1 VKKTE
6 YALIN
11 YRECMKTAK
20 EIRND
25 FVGYFEKQGHK
36 FVRSAPV
43 VPQDDPTLLFTNA
56 GMNQFKSIFL
66 GDNPQNLTRAANSQK
81 CMRVSGKHNDLEE
94 VGRDH
99 YHHTFFEMLGN
110 WSFGDYYKKEAIRWG
125 WELLTDVWKLS
136 KDRLFVTIHTSDDEA
151 EALWKSETDID
162 HSRIMR
168 FGDKSN
174 FWEMGETGPCGP
186 CTEIHYDLGD
196 AATRASTYAD
206 PIEGVNGV
214 NARYRELWNL
224 VFMQY
229 NREKNGSL
237 KPLPAKHVDTGM
249 GFERICA
256 VIQGVESNYDTDIFR
271 PIISELEKMTGKK
284 YDPGVPGTP
293 FRVIADHIR
302 ALTFAITDG
311 AFPSNDGRGYVLRR
325 LLRRAY
331 RFGREIGLREGL
343 REPFLYKLVHVVIRE
358 MGEAFPEITQRRMYV
373 EEVIQSEEVR
383 FGATLEQ
390 GIEKFTLM
398 VESAKK
404 AGNSILAGGD
414 VFTLY
419 DTYGFPVDLTR
430 LMAEEHQVTIDEAA
444 YEVQMAEQ
452 KARARDARKTD
463 DGLSSDGWTELR
475 QISGSTFVGYDV
487 ETCDVQICRYKVTDE
502 TDAGISM
509 LLVLDK
515 TPFYAESGGQAGDSG
530 LLRSAHDVELRVND
544 TIKWNDL
551 IVHRVT
557 AAFPVV
563 DEKLRQPFTAE
574 VAHENRSATRR
585 NHTATHLLQAALRK
599 ALGNHIQQAGSK
611 VEPAGL
617 RFDFTHFKALSHEE
631 LAAVSQ
637 QVNDWILQNFAV
649 QTTLQDL
656 DAAKA
661 GGATALF
668 GEKYGDSV
676 RVVAIDPVSKE
687 LCGGTHVSSSGQIG
701 LFHITAETSI
711 SAGVRRIEA
720 VTGLGVLALLG
731 KKETALAT
739 ITAQLKV
746 NELKLPERI
755 TALLD
760 SVKELEAK
768 VKELA
773 GAQSGSVVDGY
784 FAEAEKNS
792 TECPWVVKY
801 CGSIDKETFAR
812 TADAINDRIKSEN
825 RAGMTVV
832 LGADVDGK
840 ALFAAGCGS
849 DAAKKYAIHCGEM
862 VKLAAQI
869 AGGGGGGSP
878 TRAQA
883 GGKDTGKIEAALAAV
898 TDVLVKK
905 AAAA

>member
-1 VKKTE
+1 
-6 YALIN
+6 
-11 YRECMKTAK
+11 MKTAK

-66 GDNPQNLTRAANSQK
+66 GDNPQNLARAANSQK

-110 WSFGDYYKKEAIRWG
+110 WSFGDYYKREAIRWG
-125 WELLTDVWKLS
+125 WELLTDVWNIP

-151 EALWKSETDID
+151 EALWRSETDID
-162 HSRIMR
+162 PKRIMR

-186 CTEIHYDLGD
+186 CSEIHYDIGD
-196 AATRASTYAD
+196 PATRDATFAD
-206 PIEGVNGV
+206 PVEGVNGA

-229 NREKNGSL
+229 NREKNGAL

-256 VIQGVESNYDTDIFR
+256 VIQGVSSNYDTDIFR
-271 PIISELEKMTGKK
+271 PIIAELEKMSGKK

-293 FRVIADHIR
+293 YRVIADHIR

-331 RFGREIGLREGL
+331 RFGRELGL

-358 MGEAFPEITQRRMYV
+358 MGEAFPEITQRCMYV
-373 EEVIQSEEVR
+373 EEVIQSEEQR

-390 GIEKFTLM
+390 GIEKFMLM
-398 VESAKK
+398 VDSAKK
-404 AGNSILAGGD
+404 AGSSTLAGTD

-419 DTYGFPVDLTR
+419 DTYGFPMDLTR
-430 LMAEEHQVTIDEAA
+430 LMAEEQQVAIDEAG
-444 YEVQMAEQ
+444 YEKHMAEQ
-452 KARARDARKTD
+452 KARAREARKAD
-463 DGLSSDGWTELR
+463 DGLSPEGWTELR
-475 QISGSTFVGYDV
+475 QISGSTFVGY
-487 ETCDVQICRYKVTDE
+487 ETERCEVQICRYKITDE
-502 TDAGISM
+502 TDSGISM
-509 LLVLDK
+509 LMVLDK
-515 TPFYAESGGQAGDSG
+515 TPFYAESGGQTGDCG
-530 LLRSAHDVELRVND
+530 LLRSAHDVELRVD
-544 TIKWNDL
+544 ETIKWNDL

-557 AAFPVV
+557 SAFPVV
-563 DEKLRQPFTAE
+563 DDKLRQPFTAE
-574 VAHENRSATRR
+574 VAHENRSAIRR

-599 ALGNHIQQAGSK
+599 ALGTHIQQAGSK
-611 VEPAGL
+611 VESAGL
-617 RFDFTHFKALSHEE
+617 RFDFTHFKALTREE
-631 LAAVSQ
+631 LTAVSQ
-637 QVNDWILQNFAV
+637 QVNAWILEDFRV
-649 QTTLQDL
+649 QTTVQDL

-661 GGATALF
+661 AGATALF

-676 RVVAIDPVSKE
+676 RVVAIEPVSKE
-687 LCGGTHVSSSGQIG
+687 LCGGTHVSSTGQIG

-720 VTGLGVLALLG
+720 VTGTGLLLLLG
-731 KKETALAT
+731 KKEAVLAT
-739 ITAQLKV
+739 IAGQLKV
-746 NELKLPERI
+746 NEQKLPERI
-755 TALLD
+755 TVLLD
-760 SVKELEAK
+760 TVKELEIK

-773 GAQSGSVVDGY
+773 GTQSGSVVDGY

-792 TECPWVVKY
+792 PACPWVVKH
-801 CGSIDKETFAR
+801 CGVIDKETFAR
-812 TADAINDRIKSEN
+812 IADAINDRIKSEN
-825 RAGMTVV
+825 RSIMTVV
-832 LGADVDGK
+832 LGADVEGK
-840 ALFAAGCGS
+840 ALFAAGCGN
-849 DAAKKYAIHCGEM
+849 DAAKKYAIHCGDM
-862 VKLAAQI
+862 VRLAAQI

-883 GGKDTGKIEAALAAV
+883 GGKTVGNIEAALAAV
-898 TDVLVKK
+898 TDILAKK